1 MLGVHSFFT
10 KANISSDM
18 RTIVEKYMG
27 PGGFTKEAKGNETGI
42 VWEKGA
48 TAIRLLSGNTP
59 DQDGEY
65 ALNLAFSTPVQF
77 WRGHFKA

>member
-1 MLGVHSFFT
+1 MLGMHSFFT

-42 VWEKGA
+42 VWGKGA
-48 TAIRLLSGNTP
+48 PLSVCSQEIRLIKMENML
-59 DQDGEY
+59 
-65 ALNLAFSTPVQF
+65 
-77 WRGHFKA
+77 